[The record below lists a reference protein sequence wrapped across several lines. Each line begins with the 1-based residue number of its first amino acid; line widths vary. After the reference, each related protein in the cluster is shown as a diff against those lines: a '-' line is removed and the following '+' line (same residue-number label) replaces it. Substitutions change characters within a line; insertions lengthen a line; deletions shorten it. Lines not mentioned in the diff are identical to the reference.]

1 MFANLKIIPKKYESF
16 YITYMICLLTTF
28 LALALL
34 RPNAGIIIFLFLMF
48 FAIDSFFLSKSE
60 EKILL
65 PLLVDLFI
73 YGCWFIIVS
82 FLTD

>member
-1 MFANLKIIPKKYESF
+1 MFANLKIIPKKYKPF

-65 PLLVDLFI
+65 PLLVVLFI
-73 YGCWFIIVS
+73 YGCWFIILYP
-82 FLTD
+82 F

>member
-48 FAIDSFFLSKSE
+48 LRLILFSIKIRREDSLAFTS
-60 EKILL
+60 
-65 PLLVDLFI
+65 
-73 YGCWFIIVS
+73 
-82 FLTD
+82 